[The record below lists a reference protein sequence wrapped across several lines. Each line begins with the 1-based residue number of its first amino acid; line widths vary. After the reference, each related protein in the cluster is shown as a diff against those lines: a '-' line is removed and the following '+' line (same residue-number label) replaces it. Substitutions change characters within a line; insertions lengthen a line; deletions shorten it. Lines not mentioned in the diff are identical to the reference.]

1 MYKTERKLGIKILI
15 LLVILA
21 IILGVIYYVL
31 DTYTIETVYVEGNV
45 HYTEEEVKS
54 FVMDGI
60 LGDNSLYLS
69 LKYKNKGVENI
80 PFVDVMDVTI
90 LSPDTIKI
98 SVYEKALSGYIKYL
112 DTYMYFD
119 KDGYVVESSSVK
131 TVGIPQITGLE
142 FDHVVLGEMLP
153 VENEDVFNDILN
165 LTMLVNKYEL
175 VADKI
180 YFHSSGDVTIYF
192 GDVKVA
198 LGNESARLEDKIMLL
213 PTFLKELEGKSGT
226 LQMESYDE
234 DNGKF
239 TFKPDAG

>member
-1 MYKTERKLGIKILI
+1 MYRTGKRFGIKILI
-15 LLVILA
+15 LLVFA
-21 IILGVIYYVL
+21 AVILGAGYYVL
-31 DTYTIETVYVEGNV
+31 DTYRIETVYVEGNV
-45 HYTEEEVKS
+45 HYTEEEVKG

-98 SVYEKALSGYIKYL
+98 SVYEKALAGYVKYL

-131 TVGIPQITGLE
+131 TVGVPQITGLE
-142 FDHVVLGEMLP
+142 FDHVILGEKLP
-153 VENEDVFNDILN
+153 VENEEVFNDILN
-165 LTMLVNKYEL
+165 ITMLLNKYDL

-180 YFHSSGDVTIYF
+180 FFHSSGDMTI
-192 GDVKVA
+192 
-198 LGNESARLEDKIMLL
+198 
-213 PTFLKELEGKSGT
+213 
-226 LQMESYDE
+226 
-234 DNGKF
+234 
-239 TFKPDAG
+239 